1 MQRSTKRA
9 FVAVVAAI
17 LATMPVLAADSPK
30 PRSQVF
36 SGETLRM
43 PRFLKH
49 PLIFQLSPTDRVTIY
64 RTPQDTCGLY
74 TWGVFTV
81 SNGGGP
87 VPHIHYADKEWFL
100 TENQGGIRVFLPKDP
115 LPSLVPGQVPGLN
128 GPSQAMGSTLLPSHA
143 ALFSRQGIVHYYTNE
158 SGERLSGFHNVWA
171 PGYGMIGVF
180 QVFDQ
185 AVKRGQ
191 PLDPQELMAQT
202 GLWGTPH
209 DSAGVMVG
217 TSDYRKNPGPGVTA
231 PTNLKQL
238 QALIDKGESCF
249 TERQPEPPGV
259 SVPGPAQP

>member
-1 MQRSTKRA
+1 MERSAKGA
-9 FVAVVAAI
+9 FVTVLAA
-17 LATMPVLAADSPK
+17 LVATMPVLAADSPK

-43 PRFLKH
+43 PHFLKH

-64 RTPQDTCGLY
+64 RTPKDTCGLY

-115 LPSLVPGQVPGLN
+115 LPALVPGQVPGLN
-128 GPSQAMGSTLLPSHA
+128 GPSQAMGSTLLPNHA
-143 ALFSRQGIVHYYTNE
+143 ALFSRPGIVHYYTNE

-191 PLDPQELMAQT
+191 PLDPLVQIGLLGFELLH
-202 GLWGTPH
+202 GH
-209 DSAGVMVG
+209 HVGVLRRGPFKEAFACRRADAIEVERYDTQATTEMVHKANVQK
-217 TSDYRKNPGPGVTA
+217 D
-231 PTNLKQL
+231 
-238 QALIDKGESCF
+238 
-249 TERQPEPPGV
+249 
-259 SVPGPAQP
+259 